1 MAETIT
7 IPHNASKEELYAS
20 LVSQVKYL
28 VADETDAIANI
39 ANVMAVLKYSFNFL
53 WVGVYIVKENELVLG
68 PFQGPLACTR
78 IQKGKGVC
86 GSAWLNKE
94 TIIVPNVHE
103 FPGHIACSS
112 LSQSEI
118 VIPGFNSNG
127 QVSFVLDVDAEQL
140 NAFDQIDAFYLS
152 QMVEVLQNFV

>member
-53 WVGVYIVKENELVLG
+53 WV
-68 PFQGPLACTR
+68 
-78 IQKGKGVC
+78 
-86 GSAWLNKE
+86 
-94 TIIVPNVHE
+94 
-103 FPGHIACSS
+103 
-112 LSQSEI
+112 
-118 VIPGFNSNG
+118 
-127 QVSFVLDVDAEQL
+127 
-140 NAFDQIDAFYLS
+140 
-152 QMVEVLQNFV
+152 